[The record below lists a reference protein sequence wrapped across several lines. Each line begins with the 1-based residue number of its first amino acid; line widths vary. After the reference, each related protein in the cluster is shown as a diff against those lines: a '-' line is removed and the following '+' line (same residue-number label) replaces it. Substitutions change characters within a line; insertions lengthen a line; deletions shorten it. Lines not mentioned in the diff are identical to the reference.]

1 MGTGKE
7 TSSRE
12 LRTWFGDFPNAIG
25 NAIGAL
31 LTTCL
36 NFAVVLTVP
45 QCILHRQRRRVSE
58 AGDDVAVDVIS
69 SGQSPA
75 ASRQRMAW
83 RGTQAA
89 SSSVRRSAP
98 ALASTRRPWRLL
110 TRKRARTFGSLSAR
124 ISPAPRARA
133 RAPVN
138 ASSVRRT

>member
-98 ALASTRRPWRLL
+98 ALVSVLRPYPARVISETLPHRQQGSGSSGLSLVNVSIPLL
-110 TRKRARTFGSLSAR
+110 GD
-124 ISPAPRARA
+124 P
-133 RAPVN
+133 
-138 ASSVRRT
+138 